1 MQLMY
6 KKEIDAFRTEIA
18 KSKDKKVKEMMK
30 PLGAI
35 DGKQPVAL
43 FKLMIYRA
51 KIIHSLAFF
60 QWRLANVPTCH
71 KEEIEEIFESKTTY
85 LKDCV
90 AQKQKK

>member
-1 MQLMY
+1 MY

-35 DGKQPVAL
+35 DGKQTVGL
-43 FKLMIYRA
+43 FKLVIYRA

-60 QWRLANVPTCH
+60 
-71 KEEIEEIFESKTTY
+71 
-85 LKDCV
+85 
-90 AQKQKK
+90 